1 MSNTI
6 KLLII
11 FFFSLKLSNLTITYI
26 FSGNSIYNKNK
37 NIKVQNTTLEI
48 LNNGQY
54 IIKGNC
60 ENTSIIINANYVT
73 LYIISSHLNSRFNP
87 LIIINENIKNIII
100 NLKETV
106 LSSNFDSGII
116 QLKKIQI

>member
-1 MSNTI
+1 MSTTI

-11 FFFSLKLSNLTITYI
+11 FFFFLKLSNLTITYI
-26 FSGNSIYNKNK
+26 FSENSIYNKNK

-60 ENTSIIINANYVT
+60 ENTNIIINSNYVT

-87 LIIINENIKNIII
+87 LI
-100 NLKETV
+100 LM
-106 LSSNFDSGII
+106 
-116 QLKKIQI
+116 KI

>member
-1 MSNTI
+1 MRLNYKWNICINILLINFNKKNYNKMSNTI

-26 FSGNSIYNKNK
+26 FSENSIYNKNK

-60 ENTSIIINANYVT
+60 ENTSIIINSNYVT

-87 LIIINENIKNIII
+87 LI
-100 NLKETV
+100 LM
-106 LSSNFDSGII
+106 
-116 QLKKIQI
+116 KI